1 MAPRK
6 GALTMIIG
14 WTLLLQLALQAVLP
28 LALLASLALRTPASR
43 AGFWAHSLVTALLV
57 PTLALAGTWTLLPWW
72 TPYLQA
78 AALLVI
84 GAALYGARAL
94 PERRWP
100 AGRIGHAHLAASGLT
115 GTLAIALCCWALLGR
130 APSDQAT
137 IDLQFPLPAGDYLV
151 LQGGSTRI
159 VNANLAQGATAAL
172 GIDVVRLNAAGLRAS
187 VPASRDP
194 ARYFIHGTRVLAPC
208 DGTVLDVQDTR
219 TERPVP
225 ADDTRRPLGNLLR
238 LRCGDAIVTLGHL
251 RERSVRVR
259 PGDIVSTATPLAVV
273 GNSGAPEEPVLH
285 LHAHRGRLPLAMRFD
300 GRSLVRNDRVGVA
313 PAPRA
318 R

>member
-1 MAPRK
+1 
-6 GALTMIIG
+6 MIIG

-28 LALLASLALRTPASR
+28 VALLASLALRTPSSR
-43 AGFWAHSLVTALLV
+43 AGFWAHTLVTALLV
-57 PTLALAGTWTLLPWW
+57 PTLALTGTWTLLPWW
-72 TPYLQA
+72 TPYLYA

-94 PERRWP
+94 PSARWP
-100 AGRIGHAHLAASGLT
+100 TGHIGRMHLATSGLT
-115 GTLAIALCCWALLGR
+115 ATLAIALCGWALVGR
-130 APSDQAT
+130 VPADQAA
-137 IDLQFPLPAGDYLV
+137 IDLQFPLPAGDYQV

-159 VNANLAQGATAAL
+159 VNANLARGGTAAL

-187 VPASRDP
+187 LPASREP
-194 ARYFIHGTRVLAPC
+194 AHYFIHGTRVLAPC

-225 ADDTRRPLGNLLR
+225 GDDTRRPLGNTLR
-238 LRCGDAIVTLGHL
+238 LRCGDAVVTLGHL

-259 PGDIVSTATPLAVV
+259 PGDVVGIATPLAVV
-273 GNSGAPEEPVLH
+273 GNSGAPDEPVLH
-285 LHAHRGRLPLAMRFD
+285 LHAHRGTVPLALRFN
-300 GRSLVRNDRVGVA
+300 GRSLVRNDRVSVA